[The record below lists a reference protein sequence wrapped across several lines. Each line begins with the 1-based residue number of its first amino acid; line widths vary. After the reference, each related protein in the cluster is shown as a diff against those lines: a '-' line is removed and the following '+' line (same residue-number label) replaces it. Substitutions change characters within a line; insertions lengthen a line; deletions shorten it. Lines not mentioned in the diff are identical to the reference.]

1 MAKTNN
7 LKQIRKYRNHTMYM
21 PFGEHKGRKLSDIPE
36 DYITW
41 GIAHFTDKTM
51 RDRFRT
57 ELEWRKWRKDEKAQ
71 QKTA

>member
-1 MAKTNN
+1 M
-7 LKQIRKYRNHTMYM
+7 
-21 PFGEHKGRKLSDIPE
+21 
-36 DYITW
+36 W